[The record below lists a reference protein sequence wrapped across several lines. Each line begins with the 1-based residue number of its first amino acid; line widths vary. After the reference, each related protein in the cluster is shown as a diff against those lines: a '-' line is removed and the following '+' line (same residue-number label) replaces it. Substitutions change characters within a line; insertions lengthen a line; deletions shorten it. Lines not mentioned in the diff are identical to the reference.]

1 MDKLSFSTIGV
12 NIHDNGKPDEIAT
25 PIHICNDMTELFPS
39 ESFTDTS
46 KIWADIYCK
55 TGNTLK
61 ALKQHGV
68 SKENIVAI
76 CPTLQSQMLTCR
88 QLYGK
93 LLPEVKID
101 KQNKYPDVTGVFN
114 ITRRG
119 QVYYI
124 SNWKEIVTGKVSNTN
139 ALTIISKIILNEM
152 RSEMSLEFT
161 SENGFKFNNIIMNPP
176 YNNDMY
182 LDFVTLAH
190 KLATDNVVAI
200 TPAKWQAKGGAK
212 NEQFRKDIVPY
223 MKEIVYYPDC
233 LDIFPIQESSGICY
247 YIVSSERHNTCK
259 VTNISAM
266 KPIINSTEN
275 RSLVNEES
283 LWNCGQSV
291 VNKIKS
297 SNDYKPY
304 ILREI
309 ANDKKYIVNLNKQ
322 LTKATGT
329 SGCWDWDNSCI
340 KQSWIGKGGV
350 LFTETGTVILPTPKL
365 ITEAKDNS
373 SGTSVNIFN
382 SDSMDEVNSFISW
395 LNTKFI
401 RFLIL
406 INIGSL
412 TMMNE
417 RGWRFVPAP
426 KAFDHIFTDQELYKE
441 YDLTD
446 EEINII
452 ESVIKARK

>member
-1 MDKLSFSTIGV
+1 MDIVTSFKE
-12 NIHDNGKPDEIAT
+12 NINDKGKADEIAT
-25 PIHICNDMTELFPS
+25 PTNICNDMVELFPS
-39 ESFTDTS
+39 ESF
-46 KIWADIYCK
+46 KNNKVIWADIYCK

-68 SKENIVAI
+68 SKENIIAI
-76 CPTLQSQMLTCR
+76 CPTPQSQLFACK

-101 KQNKYPDVTGVFN
+101 KQNKYPDVAGVFD

-139 ALTIISKIILNEM
+139 ALAIINKIILNEM
-152 RSEMSLEFT
+152 RSEMSLAFT
-161 SENGFKFNNIIMNPP
+161 SEDSFKFNNIIMNPP

-212 NEQFRKDIVPY
+212 NEAFRRDIVPY
-223 MKEIVYYPDC
+223 MSKIVYYPDC
-233 LDIFPIQESSGICY
+233 LDVFAIQESSGVCY
-247 YIVSSERHNTCK
+247 YLVSNDKHDTCE

-266 KPIINSTEN
+266 KPVINSTEN

-283 LWNCGQSV
+283 LWNYGQAI

-297 SNDYKPY
+297 SDGYKQY
-304 ILREI
+304 ILQDVI
-309 ANDKKYIVNLNKQ
+309 DNKKYTVNLNKQ
-322 LTKATGT
+322 LNVATGS
-329 SGCWDWDNSCI
+329 SGCWDWENSCI
-340 KQSWIGKGGV
+340 KQSWVGKGGV
-350 LFTETGTVILPTPKL
+350 IFTDKGTNVIPTPKL
-365 ITEAKDNS
+365 ITEACDSS
-373 SGTSVNIFN
+373 SGTSINIFT
-382 SDSMDEVNSFISW
+382 SDSMDEIRSFISW
-395 LNTKFI
+395 LSTKFI
-401 RFLIL
+401 RFLII

-426 KAFDHIFTDQELYKE
+426 KAFDHIFADQELYEE
-441 YDLTD
+441 YKLTP

-452 ESVIKARK
+452 ESVIKERK